1 MSHSLHHRLQ
11 VLTRTTAATRYPH
24 NCVVSVCIK
33 MVAYAEVDEVEY
45 KPILGEAFGPA
56 DYPLLS
62 NHENYQPQ
70 FPPQEP
76 TNLCTDEYPGQFNF
90 EVYVVPNEQKTPW
103 EVISHLEMVTTVVLL
118 LNCSFHPL

>member
-1 MSHSLHHRLQ
+1 MFLLSMYFRGQLLRDIPNGNPGSLNS
-11 VLTRTTAATRYPH
+11 T
-24 NCVVSVCIK
+24 
-33 MVAYAEVDEVEY
+33 EVDEVEY

-103 EVISHLEMVTTVVLL
+103 EVISRLEMVTTVVLL